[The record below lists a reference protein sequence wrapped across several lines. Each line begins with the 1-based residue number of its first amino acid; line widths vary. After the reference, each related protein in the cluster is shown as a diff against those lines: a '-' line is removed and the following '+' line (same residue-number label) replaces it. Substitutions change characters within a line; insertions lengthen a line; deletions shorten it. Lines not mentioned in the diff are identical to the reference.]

1 MGILRLLRYTARLK
15 GARSLERSMSEWQ
28 IYADGARRIHARGS
42 MKEVGTMRTSI
53 PTAEL
58 SVQSAFISQLGLV
71 NLCILLLG
79 VSRKKRDPLLCFSIA
94 SQSLVSSELLT
105 SDPSL
110 GYFLLH
116 LSTHDMMAV

>member
-1 MGILRLLRYTARLK
+1 
-15 GARSLERSMSEWQ
+15 
-28 IYADGARRIHARGS
+28 

-79 VSRKKRDPLLCFSIA
+79 VSRKKRDPLLCFSIT